1 MMLDQFYRQVL
12 LEHFQHRRHFEELF
26 GESIQSVH
34 YKNPT
39 CGDVMTLYLEIK
51 DNQISQISFL
61 GEGCIISMASASMM
75 TELLQNQ
82 SIETVKEL
90 RQSMETMIRTGHVD
104 DALQDDEISALQGVH
119 ALRARHNCALM
130 PWQALDRL
138 LNEQPLS
145 QT

>member
-1 MMLDQFYRQVL
+1 MLDQFYRQLL
-12 LEHFQHRRHFEELF
+12 LEHFQHRRHFEELS

-51 DNQISQISFL
+51 DNKISQISFL

-82 SIETVKEL
+82 SIDTVKEL
-90 RQSMETMIRTGHVD
+90 RQSMETMIRTGHID
-104 DALQDDEISALQGVH
+104 DAFQDDEISALQGVH

-130 PWQALDRL
+130 PWQALDRI

>member
-1 MMLDQFYRQVL
+1 MLDQFYRQVL
-12 LEHFQHRRHFEELF
+12 LEHFQHRRHFEELS

-75 TELLQNQ
+75 TKLLQNQ
-82 SIETVKEL
+82 SIDTVKEL
-90 RQSMETMIRTGHVD
+90 RQSMETMIRTGHID
-104 DALQDDEISALQGVH
+104 DAFQDDEISALQGVH

-130 PWQALDRL
+130 PWQALDRI

>member
-12 LEHFQHRRHFEELF
+12 LEHFQHRRHFEELS

-75 TELLQNQ
+75 TKLLQNQ
-82 SIETVKEL
+82 SIDTVKEL
-90 RQSMETMIRTGHVD
+90 RQSMETMIRTGHID
-104 DALQDDEISALQGVH
+104 DAFQDDEISALQGVH

-130 PWQALDRL
+130 PWQALDRI